1 MQSIHLLPPPIE
13 PVDLPVFRQKNILVQ
28 VLRLDKIH
36 PLVSGN
42 KWYKLKEYLQDA
54 EKQNKR
60 TIITFGGAYSNH
72 IHATAAI
79 CQAYGFRSVGII
91 RGEQP
96 SVLSPTLTDAKAWN
110 MELHFVSRT
119 YYKAKHI
126 PDILLHKYPDHYIIN
141 EGGYGEEG
149 MKGATDILTIPNK
162 NAYSHII
169 AALGTGTTLAGI
181 ISAKEPWQK
190 AIGISVMKN
199 NFDLEKAIQQLTG
212 KDEAATLL
220 HDYHFGGYAKYTAEL
235 VVFMNDWYRQT
246 HIPSDFVYTG
256 KLFFAVNQLI
266 QKNYFTPGS
275 RLLIVHSGGL
285 QGNRS
290 LPKGTLIF

>member
-1 MQSIHLLPPPIE
+1 MQSIRLLPLPIK
-13 PVDLPVFRQKNILVQ
+13 PVDLSVFEQKNIWVQ
-28 VLRLDKIH
+28 VLRLDKTH

-169 AALGTGTTLAGI
+169 AAVGTGTTLAGI